1 MSVKKFTKP
10 EILAL
15 IVVCILLNLGIGA
28 LVAVIRLP
36 FYLDSIGTV
45 LSSFV
50 AGPVVGIIVG
60 LASVLVGATYTPTL
74 PAYAGTAIVIA
85 LYTSIFKKLGYLKRI
100 TWTIV
105 FGIGLG
111 IVAAIV
117 SAPVTAFVYGGVSIS
132 GTDAITAFFA
142 ATGKNILD
150 SVVLSGLASDPV
162 DKLVTSII
170 VFLIIKRL
178 PPRWKNNL

>member
-1 MSVKKFTKP
+1 MSARKFMKP

-15 IVVCILLNLGIGA
+15 IVVCVLLNLGVGA

-45 LSSFV
+45 LSAFI
-50 AGPVVGIIVG
+50 AGPVGGIIVG
-60 LASVLVGATYTPTL
+60 LASVMFGAIYTPTL

-85 LYTSIFKKLGYLKRI
+85 LYTSIFKKFGYLDKI
-100 TWTIV
+100 GWTIV

-111 IVAAIV
+111 IAAAIV

-132 GTDAITAFFA
+132 GTDAITALFS
-142 ATGKNILD
+142 ATGRNILE

-170 VFLIIKRL
+170 VFLLVKRL
-178 PPRWKNNL
+178 PQRWKK

>member
-1 MSVKKFTKP
+1 MGVKKFMKP

-15 IVVCILLNLGIGA
+15 VVVCLLFNLGIGA
-28 LVAVIRLP
+28 LLAVIRLP

-45 LSSFV
+45 ISSFV
-50 AGPVVGIIVG
+50 AGPIVGIVVG
-60 LASVLVGATYTPTL
+60 LASVLFGAIYTPTL

-85 LYTSIFKKLGYLKRI
+85 IYTSIFRKFGYLRKI
-100 TWTIV
+100 GWTIV

-111 IVAAIV
+111 VATAIA

-142 ATGKNILD
+142 ATGRNILE
-150 SVVLSGLASDPV
+150 SVVLSGLASDPF

-170 VFLIIKRL
+170 VFLLVRRL
-178 PPRWKNNL
+178 PPKWKSEK

>member
-1 MSVKKFTKP
+1 MSTKKFSQP
-10 EILAL
+10 ETLAL
-15 IVVCILLNLGIGA
+15 IVVCVLLNLGVGA

-36 FYLDSIGTV
+36 FYLDSMGTV

-50 AGPVVGIIVG
+50 AGPIVGIIVG
-60 LASVLVGATYTPTL
+60 VTSVLIGMIHTPTL

-85 LYTSIFKKLGYLKRI
+85 LYTSIFKKFGYLKKI
-100 TWTIV
+100 GWTVV

-111 IVAAIV
+111 IATAIV

-132 GTDAITAFFA
+132 GTDAITALFS
-142 ATGKNILD
+142 ATGRNILD

-162 DKLVTSII
+162 DKFVTSII
-170 VFLIIKRL
+170 VFLLVRRL
-178 PPRWKNNL
+178 PPRWKNE